1 MAKNL
6 FTKSSLQRHKEEK
19 SVVRNVT
26 QSQLEEFATGSTTDV
41 WSNDPI
47 GTGLKSTQQLLIDWS
62 DWTQHVFF
70 NSAEAKTNLAFEQ
83 IINGYPFDGTA
94 SEKAEF
100 LAGLGGFQKYVLDQ
114 FDTHKGYLS
123 FDGNLYLSVVDQTGW
138 AAPDLA
144 KRFGESKATEGFHKS
159 GSTHEFWIYVK
170 SSDHSTDTRV
180 IYQKRDTTS
189 SAKAV
194 SIWSEGINASQYN
207 VSFHIYSDNFK
218 SVKHTI
224 TPLEYDRWHHV
235 AFVYERAMSVYII
248 PIPQTSRLNWTIS

>member
-83 IINGYPFDGTA
+83 IINGYTLR
-94 SEKAEF
+94 S
-100 LAGLGGFQKYVLDQ
+100 
-114 FDTHKGYLS
+114 
-123 FDGNLYLSVVDQTGW
+123 
-138 AAPDLA
+138 
-144 KRFGESKATEGFHKS
+144 
-159 GSTHEFWIYVK
+159 
-170 SSDHSTDTRV
+170 
-180 IYQKRDTTS
+180 
-189 SAKAV
+189 
-194 SIWSEGINASQYN
+194 
-207 VSFHIYSDNFK
+207 
-218 SVKHTI
+218 
-224 TPLEYDRWHHV
+224 
-235 AFVYERAMSVYII
+235 
-248 PIPQTSRLNWTIS
+248 